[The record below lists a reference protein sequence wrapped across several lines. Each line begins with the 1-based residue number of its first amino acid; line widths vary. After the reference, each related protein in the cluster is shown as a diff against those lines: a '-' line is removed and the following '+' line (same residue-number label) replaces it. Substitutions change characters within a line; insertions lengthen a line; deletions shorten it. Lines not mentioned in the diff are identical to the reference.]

1 MTVEVYELVGGQ
13 CRVHWKQR
21 GIMGNFPQ
29 FHHDNIVRKAIR
41 CDQHGVWRI
50 KSFHEISRGTRFD
63 TVKNDFAVSAAELYH
78 VPNVPTFGYVIDER
92 PPAPKI
98 DVARAKSLGL
108 EPSGK
113 YMELKNGFPVMND
126 DGTRQIKPDEVT
138 VEAPFKAR
146 RLAILGDNC
155 GCTAPMAKLCENADV
170 VVHEA
175 TLREENHAVS
185 VMQAIFRSIRTLDSF
200 LKLTPTSCIDCYR

>member
-41 CDQHGVWRI
+41 CDEHGVWRI
-50 KSFHEISRGTRFD
+50 KSFLEISRGTHFHS
-63 TVKNDFAVSAAELYH
+63 VKNDFSVSAAELYH

-92 PPAPKI
+92 SPTPRI
-98 DVARAKSLGL
+98 DAIRAKSLGL
-108 EPSGK
+108 QPSGK
-113 YMELKNGFPVMND
+113 YTELKNGFPVMND
-126 DGTRQIKPDEVT
+126 DNTRQIQPDEVT
-138 VEAPFKAR
+138 VPAPFKAR

-185 VMQAIFRSIRTLDSF
+185 VMRPIFCSIRTSDSLVEADSNF
-200 LKLTPTSCIDCYR
+200 LH